1 MLWKQKRQIVDYHS
15 CSAGSRLKLPWTAST
30 RTGSQRWKS
39 VFYSLISFKSIH
51 YCEIVPPLDHTY
63 RTPQHH
69 CDHSLRFVPV
79 WPSHRNSPLIV
90 FNSQNIKTIIMIHM
104 IKGSAGDG
112 ININININI
121 KTIIIIHMIK
131 GSAGDGPPK
140 QQPDQAAR
148 PHRAVWTAW
157 NQVRRG
163 SILPCFTLFGFEDT
177 FFFSMIFLLSLF

>member
-1 MLWKQKRQIVDYHS
+1 MLWKEKRQIVDYHS

-39 VFYSLISFKSIH
+39 VLYSLISFKSIH

-90 FNSQNIKTIIMIHM
+90 FNSQNIKTIII
-104 IKGSAGDG
+104 
-112 ININININI
+112 
-121 KTIIIIHMIK
+121 THMIK

-140 QQPDQAAR
+140 QQPDQATR

-177 FFFSMIFLLSLF
+177 FFLSMIFLLSLF